1 MGDKKIIPELID
13 KRLQERLVDRG
24 DLTAETLSQYL
35 EQLPDLA
42 GEVETISLGGE
53 PEPPA
58 EDGETA

>member
-24 DLTAETLSQYL
+24 EISAEMLSKYL

-42 GEVETISLGGE
+42 DEVESISLGGDD
-53 PEPPA
+53 EPPA
-58 EDGETA
+58 EDGETT

>member
-24 DLTAETLSQYL
+24 DRTAETLSEYL
-35 EQLPDLA
+35 GQLPDLA
-42 GEVETISLGGE
+42 GEVETINLGGE
-53 PEPPA
+53 PEAPA

>member
-42 GEVETISLGGE
+42 DEE
-53 PEPPA
+53 
-58 EDGETA
+58 

>member
-24 DLTAETLSQYL
+24 DLTVETLSEYL

-42 GEVETISLGGE
+42 GEVETINLGGE
-53 PEPPA
+53 PEAPTQ
-58 EDGETA
+58 DGETA